1 MTLFNS
7 ESRRKPSSSSPSGK
21 LGARGPLSFL
31 LPRKTQTQGQS
42 DFEGHRIFLSVGV
55 ASPPSRDNGGQAT
68 HPYFPFSFLDRHTHT
83 HTHAWIPMS
92 FHTNA
97 KGYLLETYIPPASDD
112 LQRWPFVSRIFFFL
126 FLFASLPD
134 FRGCP
139 GQTVL
144 SPRIRGGSDEDD
156 DGNDE
161 ITTLTWLASTTALSR
176 TESRSGLPPWAS
188 SFQVY
193 WRCTWLAFIHLAN
206 GLSRCAVQAG
216 GRLGGRSRG
225 ERGLV
230 CC

>member
-1 MTLFNS
+1 MDHCRFYSQGKPKPKDSPILRDTGFSCQSVLRRHHPETMEDKQLTLIF
-7 ESRRKPSSSSPSGK
+7 PS
-21 LGARGPLSFL
+21 LSW
-31 LPRKTQTQGQS
+31 TDT
-42 DFEGHRIFLSVGV
+42 
-55 ASPPSRDNGGQAT
+55 
-68 HPYFPFSFLDRHTHT
+68 HTHT